1 MYIYIY
7 ITMTVITISLIIIST
22 IISSIINHSNMAA
35 SLTLVSFT
43 RLLPIGEPP
52 WSCRMPTLALIIY

>member
-1 MYIYIY
+1 MQNIDA
-7 ITMTVITISLIIIST
+7 VFDSLVSGDFLRVL
-22 IISSIINHSNMAA
+22 SFLDEPRLRQ

-52 WSCRMPTLALIIY
+52 NR